1 MQNLIRFACSQ
12 KIKNGIDSV
21 TESKFSGVFLNIE
34 PPEHYSSELAASH
47 VPRLHTVYLT
57 TKVLFCLDMN
67 I

>member
-21 TESKFSGVFLNIE
+21 TESKFSGEFLNIE
-34 PPEHYSSELAASH
+34 PPEHNSSELAASH
-47 VPRLHTVYLT
+47 APRLHTVYLT
-57 TKVLFCLDMN
+57 TKGLLCLDMN